1 MHENKNG
8 CFFLNTL
15 YTTAAHHRT
24 FLASSVELLTA
35 ALAAVFLSDD
45 VAVTAGGLAA
55 TEADGGRPTRRPVDA
70 ALAGCLAAA
79 IGCFA
84 IAAAVGCFAVAA
96 AVGCFA
102 VAAAVGCFAVA
113 AAVGCFAVAAAMG
126 CFAVAAARG
135 FSTAGAFSATGFAGA
150 VLVRS
155 FFGDTGTGASTL
167 FAGAAVGY
175 TQNPQLQYQLRCT
188 QNGQVHHTC
197 NHAVKGLMKFC
208 QRNTD

>member
-84 IAAAVGCFAVAA
+84 
-96 AVGCFA
+96 

-175 TQNPQLQYQLRCT
+175 TQNAQLQYQLRCT

>member
-70 ALAGCLAAA
+70 ALAGCL
-79 IGCFA
+79 
-84 IAAAVGCFAVAA
+84 AAAVGCFAVAA

>member
-84 IAAAVGCFAVAA
+84 IAA

>member
-79 IGCFA
+79 I
-84 IAAAVGCFAVAA
+84 
-96 AVGCFA
+96 GCFA

>member
-84 IAAAVGCFAVAA
+84 I
-96 AVGCFA
+96 
-102 VAAAVGCFAVA
+102 A